1 MLRCFDRLSLE
12 ARFFL
17 AFALP
22 LVVIAWMTT
31 FGALER
37 QKVVVNM
44 RELQSLTRVAV
55 QAGGLVHHLQIER
68 GMGVGFIGSR
78 GANFAET
85 LPAARE
91 ATDAQA
97 QRFLVHLQRFDLPH
111 LETHHRQQDA
121 IRQLS
126 LPDEA
131 PGTFHEVSGRYLTTL
146 RGLSDIA
153 EQLRELAPMRQRI
166 DALAIG
172 HREATDYY
180 TQINLQL
187 HALVIQLAHLSH
199 QSEIQRQLVA
209 YHALMML
216 KELAGL
222 ERAAVSHILASGEFS
237 NEMHRYLLRLAGQQE
252 AYHTTFQRLADS
264 PVAAHLS
271 TTLESSNLLQLTT
284 FRDAL
289 LARAND
295 AESPGADL
303 PANLALPTP
312 EQWFA
317 WKSRHIEAIKEVED
331 GLATAIIAK
340 AQALQ
345 ESARFDLFRYLT
357 LSPLAVAIAL
367 LLAYLIIRQL
377 HARLQMAATI
387 FNHTHDG
394 ITVTDSEA
402 NILELNQAFSD
413 ITGYSRDEVLGQ
425 NPRLLQSGHQSKTF
439 YKTLWQQLLTS
450 GTWQGEIWNR
460 RKNGEVYAE
469 LLSISAVYDKRGQT
483 QNYVAVFSDITER
496 VSEHQRQLKHSAYHD
511 PLTGLPNRML
521 LADRLEH
528 ALNLSRRNQQSV
540 VVAALDLDN
549 FKALNERHG
558 HAVGDQVLKI
568 LAKRFRL
575 SLREGDTLA
584 RLGGDEFTVVIEG
597 LESSEQ
603 VALIMQR
610 LQQEACAPL
619 HVGGTTLL
627 CSASMGATRFPEDAG
642 DADILLRHASQALHL
657 AKLNGRNRLQW
668 FDPQQDRHQSE
679 LSQLVSRLE
688 AALADSELQLHY
700 QPKVDMVSGALV
712 GAEALLRWHDPKRG
726 LVPPGDFLPA
736 IEHHPVSVTIGQW
749 VIETALAQIKAWRDQ
764 GADIRVSVNIGAL
777 QLQQPDFIARLRT
790 SLAAYPE
797 LPPEA
802 LELEILESAAIGD
815 IRRAG
820 TVIAECRAL
829 GVGVSLDDF
838 GTGYAALEYLK
849 YLPAERLKID
859 RTFIGDMLVDG
870 GDLAIVKGI
879 IALADAFGYQVIA
892 EGVENEAQGAR
903 LIELGCRQAQGFGI
917 GRPMPSDAMLAWYQ
931 EWQPYP
937 SWQAAD
943 A

>member
-12 ARFFL
+12 ARFLL
-17 AFALP
+17 AFSLP
-22 LVVIAWMTT
+22 LMVIAWMTA

-37 QKVVVNM
+37 QKVAVNM

-55 QAGGLVHHLQIER
+55 QAGALVHRLQIER
-68 GMGVGFIGSR
+68 GMGAGFIGSR
-78 GANFAET
+78 GVNFADA

-91 ATDAQA
+91 ATDVQA
-97 QRFLVHLQRFDLPH
+97 ERLLTHLEHFDLPQ
-111 LETHHRQQDA
+111 LEIHHRQQDA

-131 PGTFHEVSGRYLTTL
+131 SGAFDTASGRYLITL
-146 RGLSDIA
+146 RGLSGIA
-153 EQLRELAPMRQRI
+153 EQLQGLPPMRQRI

-187 HALVIQLAHLSH
+187 HALIIQLAHLSH
-199 QSEIQRQLVA
+199 QSDVQRQLVA

-222 ERAAVSHILASGEFS
+222 ERAAVSHMLASGEFS
-237 NEMHRYLLRLAGQQE
+237 SDMRRYLLRLAGQQE
-252 AYHTTFQRLADS
+252 AFQATFHHLADS
-264 PVAAHLS
+264 AVAAHLS
-271 TTLESSNLLQLTT
+271 ATLASSNLLALTT
-284 FRDAL
+284 FRDTL
-289 LARAND
+289 LD
-295 AESPGADL
+295 HVADPEQL
-303 PANLALPTP
+303 GPDTPASLALPLP

-317 WKSRHIEAIKEVED
+317 WKSLHIEAIKEVED
-331 GLATAIIAK
+331 ALAAAIFTK
-340 AQALQ
+340 AQTLK
-345 ESARFDLFRYLT
+345 EGARFDLFRYLT
-357 LSPLAVAIAL
+357 LSPLSVAIAL

-377 HARLQMAATI
+377 HARLQMADTI

-394 ITVTDSEA
+394 ITVTDSDA

-413 ITGYSRDEVLGQ
+413 ITGYSRDEVLGK
-425 NPRLLQSGHQSKTF
+425 NPRLLQSGHQSEAF
-439 YKTLWQQLLTS
+439 YKTLWHQLLTT

-540 VVAALDLDN
+540 VVVALDLDN
-549 FKALNERHG
+549 FKTLNERHG

-597 LESSEQ
+597 LESNEQ
-603 VALIMQR
+603 VDLIMQR

-668 FDPQQDRHQSE
+668 FDPQEDRHQSE
-679 LSQLVSRLE
+679 LSRLVNRLE
-688 AALADSELQLHY
+688 AALADNELQLHY

-712 GAEALLRWHDPKRG
+712 GAEALLRWHDPERG

-736 IEHHPVSVTIGQW
+736 IEQHPISITIGHW
-749 VIETALAQIKAWRDQ
+749 VIETALAQVKAWRDQ
-764 GADIRVSVNIGAL
+764 GMPIRVSINIGAL

-797 LPPEA
+797 LPAEE

-820 TVIAECRAL
+820 TIIAECRAL

-859 RTFIGDMLVDG
+859 RTFINDMLDDS

-892 EGVENEAQGAR
+892 EGVENEAQGTR
-903 LIELGCRQAQGFGI
+903 LIALGCRQAQGFGI
-917 GRPMPSDAMLAWYQ
+917 GRPMPSEALLAWHR
-931 EWQPYP
+931 EWRPFP
-937 SWQAAD
+937 GWQAAG